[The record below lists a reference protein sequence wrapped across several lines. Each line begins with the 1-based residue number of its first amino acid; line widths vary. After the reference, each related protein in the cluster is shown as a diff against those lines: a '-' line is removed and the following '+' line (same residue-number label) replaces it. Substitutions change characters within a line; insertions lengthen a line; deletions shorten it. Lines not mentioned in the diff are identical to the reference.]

1 MVTASVLV
9 RREAAAHGLLRGRFR
24 PEAARAGNGCGRLS
38 SPDAAHPTRQVA
50 WGPRGKRVIP
60 RETRKPPSAVL
71 RCASAAR
78 ARARGASPSRSR
90 QRKRHEGRD
99 GRGFSLRWTTPMTTE
114 RDSHDYEPPHASSP
128 TARIVESLELH
139 GYHPGRGE
147 HDPRPMPEPLTL
159 QGALADV
166 FDALVSTFTDTPL
179 EPDLEQ
185 LLWSTVNV
193 FHRQAGKAQRD
204 LDDNEDAQKRSQREQ
219 DGSEIKSVELE
230 RLLVEGQDRIDRR
243 DTYEAMRDQAGDL
256 FELHTGTTW
265 KPHAGSLANRKA
277 MTAAMIDSRDF
288 ISAKRRAET
297 EVLIPKGAKIAFT
310 GGMDCNDHR
319 RIWDALDKVHAK
331 HADMVLLH
339 GGSPKGA
346 ELIAAKWADTRK
358 VQQIAF
364 KPDWTKH
371 AKAAPFK
378 RNDQLLEVMPIGIIV
393 FPGSGISD
401 NLADKARK
409 LGIPLFDFRKG
420 NGA

>member
-1 MVTASVLV
+1 MTA
-9 RREAAAHGLLRGRFR
+9 
-24 PEAARAGNGCGRLS
+24 
-38 SPDAAHPTRQVA
+38 
-50 WGPRGKRVIP
+50 
-60 RETRKPPSAVL
+60 
-71 RCASAAR
+71 
-78 ARARGASPSRSR
+78 
-90 QRKRHEGRD
+90 
-99 GRGFSLRWTTPMTTE
+99 E
-114 RDSHDYEPPHASSP
+114 RDSHDDEPPHASSP
-128 TARIVESLELH
+128 TAHIVDQLELH
-139 GYHPGRGE
+139 GYHPARGD

-193 FHRQAGKAQRD
+193 FHRQVGKAQRD

-243 DTYEAMRDQAGDL
+243 DTYEAMRDQAGEL
-256 FELHTGTTW
+256 FETHTGTTW
-265 KPHAGSLANRKA
+265 KPRSGSLANRKA
-277 MTAAMIDSRDF
+277 LTAAMIDSRDF

-364 KPDWTKH
+364 KPDWTRH

-378 RNDQLLEVMPIGIIV
+378 RNDQLLETMPIGVIV

-409 LGIPLFDFRKG
+409 LGIPLLDFRKG
-420 NGA
+420 GGA

>member
-1 MVTASVLV
+1 MAT
-9 RREAAAHGLLRGRFR
+9 
-24 PEAARAGNGCGRLS
+24 
-38 SPDAAHPTRQVA
+38 D
-50 WGPRGKRVIP
+50 
-60 RETRKPPSAVL
+60 
-71 RCASAAR
+71 
-78 ARARGASPSRSR
+78 
-90 QRKRHEGRD
+90 RD
-99 GRGFSLRWTTPMTTE
+99 T
-114 RDSHDYEPPHASSP
+114 HDYEPPHASSP
-128 TARIVESLELH
+128 TAHIVESLELH
-139 GYHPGRGE
+139 GYHPARGE
-147 HDPRPMPEPLTL
+147 HDLRLMPEPLTVRS
-159 QGALADV
+159 ALADV
-166 FDALVSTFTDTPL
+166 FDALVSTLTDTPL

-193 FHRQAGKAQRD
+193 FHRQAEKAQRD

-219 DGSEIKSVELE
+219 DGSEVKSVELE
-230 RLLVEGQDRIDRR
+230 RLLTEGQDRIERR
-243 DTYEAMRDQAGDL
+243 DTYEAMRDQAGEL
-256 FELHTGTTW
+256 FETHTGTTW
-265 KPHAGSLANRKA
+265 KPRSGSLANRKA
-277 MTAAMIDSRDF
+277 LTAAMIDSRDF

-319 RIWDALDKVHAK
+319 RIWDTLDKVYAK

-358 VQQIAF
+358 IQQIAF
-364 KPDWTKH
+364 KPDWTRH

-378 RNDQLLEVMPIGIIV
+378 RNDQLLETMPIGVIV

-420 NGA
+420 GGA

>member
-1 MVTASVLV
+1 MTA
-9 RREAAAHGLLRGRFR
+9 
-24 PEAARAGNGCGRLS
+24 
-38 SPDAAHPTRQVA
+38 
-50 WGPRGKRVIP
+50 
-60 RETRKPPSAVL
+60 
-71 RCASAAR
+71 
-78 ARARGASPSRSR
+78 
-90 QRKRHEGRD
+90 
-99 GRGFSLRWTTPMTTE
+99 E

-128 TARIVESLELH
+128 TAHIVESLELH

-319 RIWDALDKVHAK
+319 RIWDTLDKVYAK

-358 VQQIAF
+358 IQQIAF
-364 KPDWTKH
+364 KPDWTRH

-378 RNDQLLEVMPIGIIV
+378 RNDQLLETMPIGVIV

>member
-1 MVTASVLV
+1 MTA
-9 RREAAAHGLLRGRFR
+9 
-24 PEAARAGNGCGRLS
+24 
-38 SPDAAHPTRQVA
+38 
-50 WGPRGKRVIP
+50 
-60 RETRKPPSAVL
+60 
-71 RCASAAR
+71 
-78 ARARGASPSRSR
+78 
-90 QRKRHEGRD
+90 
-99 GRGFSLRWTTPMTTE
+99 E

-128 TARIVESLELH
+128 TAHIVESLELH

-310 GGMDCNDHR
+310 GGMECNDHR

-364 KPDWTKH
+364 KPDWTRH

-378 RNDQLLEVMPIGIIV
+378 RNDALLDTMPIGIIV

-420 NGA
+420 GGA

>member
-1 MVTASVLV
+1 MATY
-9 RREAAAHGLLRGRFR
+9 RE
-24 PEAARAGNGCGRLS
+24 N
-38 SPDAAHPTRQVA
+38 
-50 WGPRGKRVIP
+50 
-60 RETRKPPSAVL
+60 
-71 RCASAAR
+71 
-78 ARARGASPSRSR
+78 
-90 QRKRHEGRD
+90 HE
-99 GRGFSLRWTTPMTTE
+99 
-114 RDSHDYEPPHASSP
+114 YEPPHASSP
-128 TARIVESLELH
+128 TAHIVDQLELH
-139 GYHPGRGE
+139 GYQPARGE
-147 HDPRPMPEPLTL
+147 HDPRPMPETVTV
-159 QGALADV
+159 QAALADV

-243 DTYEAMRDQAGDL
+243 DTYEAMRDQAGEF
-256 FELHTGTTW
+256 FERHTGTTW

-288 ISAKRRAET
+288 ISAKCRAET
-297 EVLIPKGAKIAFT
+297 EVLIPKGTKIAFT

-319 RIWDALDKVHAK
+319 RIWDALDKVHTK

-378 RNDQLLEVMPIGIIV
+378 RNDQLLDTMPIGVIV

-420 NGA
+420 SGA

>member
-1 MVTASVLV
+1 MA
-9 RREAAAHGLLRGRFR
+9 
-24 PEAARAGNGCGRLS
+24 
-38 SPDAAHPTRQVA
+38 
-50 WGPRGKRVIP
+50 
-60 RETRKPPSAVL
+60 
-71 RCASAAR
+71 
-78 ARARGASPSRSR
+78 
-90 QRKRHEGRD
+90 
-99 GRGFSLRWTTPMTTE
+99 TE
-114 RDSHDYEPPHASSP
+114 RDSHDYEPPHASSS
-128 TARIVESLELH
+128 TAHIVESLELH

-219 DGSEIKSVELE
+219 DGSEVKSVELE
-230 RLLVEGQDRIDRR
+230 RLLIEGQDRIDRR
-243 DTYEAMRDQAGDL
+243 DTYEAMRDGAGEL
-256 FELHTGTTW
+256 FETHTGTTW
-265 KPHAGSLANRKA
+265 KPRSGSLANRKA
-277 MTAAMIDSRDF
+277 LTAAMIDSRDF

-319 RIWDALDKVHAK
+319 RIWAALDKVRAK

-364 KPDWTKH
+364 KPDWTRH

-378 RNDQLLEVMPIGIIV
+378 RNDQLLDIMPIGVIV

-420 NGA
+420 GGA

>member
-1 MVTASVLV
+1 MTA
-9 RREAAAHGLLRGRFR
+9 
-24 PEAARAGNGCGRLS
+24 
-38 SPDAAHPTRQVA
+38 
-50 WGPRGKRVIP
+50 
-60 RETRKPPSAVL
+60 
-71 RCASAAR
+71 
-78 ARARGASPSRSR
+78 
-90 QRKRHEGRD
+90 
-99 GRGFSLRWTTPMTTE
+99 E
-114 RDSHDYEPPHASSP
+114 RDSHDDEPPHASSP
-128 TARIVESLELH
+128 TAHIVDQLELH
-139 GYHPGRGE
+139 GYHPARGD

-193 FHRQAGKAQRD
+193 FHRQVGKAQRD

-243 DTYEAMRDQAGDL
+243 DTYEAMRDQAGEL
-256 FELHTGTTW
+256 FETHTGTTW
-265 KPHAGSLANRKA
+265 KPRSGSLANRKA
-277 MTAAMIDSRDF
+277 LTAAMIDSRDF

-310 GGMDCNDHR
+310 GGMECNDHR

-364 KPDWTKH
+364 KPDWTRH

-378 RNDQLLEVMPIGIIV
+378 RNDALLNTMPIGIIV
-393 FPGSGISD
+393 FPGSGVSD

-420 NGA
+420 GSA

>member
-1 MVTASVLV
+1 MAT
-9 RREAAAHGLLRGRFR
+9 
-24 PEAARAGNGCGRLS
+24 
-38 SPDAAHPTRQVA
+38 D
-50 WGPRGKRVIP
+50 
-60 RETRKPPSAVL
+60 
-71 RCASAAR
+71 
-78 ARARGASPSRSR
+78 
-90 QRKRHEGRD
+90 RD
-99 GRGFSLRWTTPMTTE
+99 NQE
-114 RDSHDYEPPHASSP
+114 YEPPHASSP
-128 TARIVESLELH
+128 TAHIVDQLELH
-139 GYHPGRGE
+139 GYHPARGE
-147 HDPRPMPEPLTL
+147 HDPRPMPEPLTV

-166 FDALVSTFTDTPL
+166 FDALVSTLTDTPL

-230 RLLVEGQDRIDRR
+230 RLLIEGQDRIERR

-277 MTAAMIDSRDF
+277 MTAALIDSRDF
-288 ISAKRRAET
+288 IAAKRRAET
-297 EVLIPKGAKIAFT
+297 EVLMPKGARIAFT
-310 GGMDCNDHR
+310 GGMGCNDHKA
-319 RIWDALDKVHAK
+319 IWAALDRVRAK

-346 ELIAAKWADTRK
+346 ELIAAKWADARK
-358 VQQIAF
+358 IQQVAF

-378 RNDQLLEVMPIGIIV
+378 RNDALLDVMPIGVIV

-409 LGIPLFDFRKG
+409 LGIPLFDFRKEG
-420 NGA
+420 GA

>member
-1 MVTASVLV
+1 MA
-9 RREAAAHGLLRGRFR
+9 
-24 PEAARAGNGCGRLS
+24 
-38 SPDAAHPTRQVA
+38 
-50 WGPRGKRVIP
+50 
-60 RETRKPPSAVL
+60 
-71 RCASAAR
+71 
-78 ARARGASPSRSR
+78 
-90 QRKRHEGRD
+90 
-99 GRGFSLRWTTPMTTE
+99 TE

-128 TARIVESLELH
+128 TAHIVESLELH

-159 QGALADV
+159 QGALTDV

-185 LLWSTVNV
+185 LLWSTVNL
-193 FHRQAGKAQRD
+193 FHRQAEKAQRD

-219 DGSEIKSVELE
+219 DGSEVKSVELE
-230 RLLVEGQDRIDRR
+230 RLLIEGQDRIERR
-243 DTYEAMRDQAGDL
+243 DTYEAMRDQAGEL
-256 FELHTGTTW
+256 FETHTGTTW
-265 KPHAGSLANRKA
+265 KPRSGSLANRKA
-277 MTAAMIDSRDF
+277 LTAAMIDSRDF

-297 EVLIPKGAKIAFT
+297 EVLIPKGAKVAFT

-319 RIWDALDKVHAK
+319 RIWDALDKVYAK

-378 RNDQLLEVMPIGIIV
+378 RNDQLLDTMPIGVIV

-420 NGA
+420 GGA

>member
-1 MVTASVLV
+1 
-9 RREAAAHGLLRGRFR
+9 
-24 PEAARAGNGCGRLS
+24 
-38 SPDAAHPTRQVA
+38 
-50 WGPRGKRVIP
+50 
-60 RETRKPPSAVL
+60 
-71 RCASAAR
+71 
-78 ARARGASPSRSR
+78 
-90 QRKRHEGRD
+90 
-99 GRGFSLRWTTPMTTE
+99 
-114 RDSHDYEPPHASSP
+114 
-128 TARIVESLELH
+128 
-139 GYHPGRGE
+139 
-147 HDPRPMPEPLTL
+147 
-159 QGALADV
+159 
-166 FDALVSTFTDTPL
+166 
-179 EPDLEQ
+179 
-185 LLWSTVNV
+185 
-193 FHRQAGKAQRD
+193 
-204 LDDNEDAQKRSQREQ
+204 
-219 DGSEIKSVELE
+219 
-230 RLLVEGQDRIDRR
+230 
-243 DTYEAMRDQAGDL
+243 MRDQAGDL

-297 EVLIPKGAKIAFT
+297 EVLIPKGTKIAFT

-319 RIWDALDKVHAK
+319 RIWDALDKVHTK

-378 RNDQLLEVMPIGIIV
+378 RNDALLDTMPIGIIV

-420 NGA
+420 MGA